1 MFAALLFCA
10 FSAALPSNALAAGNP
25 PGEPAPISAPPG
37 NPDPVSSMTKPP
49 SGFRLT
55 GNQVLKIASA
65 NLTVKAELKKHPKLV
80 PYVYTRDA
88 PTWQVSWFTPKPPLG
103 PMPQKEML
111 QLYVDDAS
119 GAVTQ
124 VWTGYQVAW
133 TMARG
138 YPGAFGRKVNAL
150 YVWLP
155 MCAMFLLPFLPI
167 GFRRVSL
174 DEATGRRR
182 RRLRVFFRRPTL
194 WHLDL
199 LVLLFFSVS
208 LAFFN
213 QANLGLSVPLVYPPM
228 VYLLLRMLLLAF
240 GYGRPREP
248 LKLTMPVAW
257 VAVLLVFLV
266 GFRIGLDVT
275 DSNVI
280 DVGYAGV
287 IGADKILDGTPL
299 YGNWPPGNP
308 AGDTY
313 GPFNYFAYVP
323 FKAIFG
329 WSGTWDNLPAAH
341 AASIAFDLLTLLGL
355 LVLGWSIRG
364 PGLGIVLAY
373 LWAAFPFSLF
383 VLSSN
388 SNDSLVAFMVV
399 LSLLVIR
406 SASARGFVGALAG
419 FTKFAPFALA
429 PLLLRGVG
437 DPLNLR
443 FREDRWR
450 VVRFCL
456 FYGLGVL
463 LPMLYV
469 LLDGN
474 FHWFWKDSISYQAGR
489 PAPFSVWGLYG
500 HYTQAT
506 LKIPQHVWQG
516 LVVAFAVVAMFLPRG
531 RRTVPQV
538 AALGAVI
545 LIALQM
551 GITYWFY
558 LYIVWFYP
566 LVIVALAASHPP
578 GEREVQKGSWRP
590 AMVRARR
597 RSPVVSISTP

>member
-1 MFAALLFCA
+1 MLAALLVCA
-10 FSAALPSNALAAGNP
+10 FSAALPTSAQAAGNP
-25 PGEPAPISAPPG
+25 PGEPAPLSAPAGSPAL
-37 NPDPVSSMTKPP
+37 VSNLTTPP
-49 SGFRLT
+49 SGYRLT
-55 GNQVLKIASA
+55 GTEVLKLAAA
-65 NLTVKAELKKHPKLV
+65 NLTVKEELKKHPKLV
-80 PYVYTRDA
+80 PYVYTHGYGV
-88 PTWQVSWFTPKPPLG
+88 WQVSYFTPKPPLG
-103 PMPQKEML
+103 PAVQKEML
-111 QLYVDDAS
+111 QLYVDDATA
-119 GAVTQ
+119 AVTQ

-138 YPGAFGRKVNAL
+138 YPGAFGRIVDRL
-150 YVWLP
+150 YIWLP
-155 MCAMFLLPFLPI
+155 MCAMFLLPFLPV

-199 LVLLFFSVS
+199 VVLLLFSVS

-213 QANLGLSVPLVYPPM
+213 QADIGMSVPLILPPM
-228 VYLLLRMLLLAF
+228 LYMLVRMVLLGF
-240 GYGRPREP
+240 GRGRPRGP
-248 LKLTMPVAW
+248 LRLALPTTW

-266 GFRIGLDVT
+266 AFRVGLDVT

-287 IGADKILDGTPL
+287 IGGDKILDGTPL
-299 YGNWPPGNP
+299 YGNWPSSNP

-329 WSGTWDNLPAAH
+329 WSGVWDSLPAAH
-341 AASIAFDLLTLLGL
+341 AAAIAFDLLTLLGL

-364 PGLGIVLAY
+364 PGLGVVLAY

-406 SASARGFVGALAG
+406 RASATGFVGALAG

-450 VVRFCL
+450 IARFCL

-474 FHWFWKDSISYQAGR
+474 FSSFWHDSISYQAGR
-489 PAPFSVWGLYG
+489 PAPFSPWGLYG
-500 HYTQAT
+500 GALQS

-516 LVVAFAVVAMFLPRG
+516 LVVAFAVVTVFLPRG
-531 RRTVPQV
+531 RRTLPQV
-538 AALGAVI
+538 AALGAAI
-545 LIALQM
+545 IIGLQL

-578 GEREVQKGSWRP
+578 SELELQKGSWSP
-590 AMVRARR
+590 VMARARR
-597 RSPVVSISTP
+597 RSAAVSISTP